1 MTTSRIY
8 LSVLVAVLAANWTAT
23 GNRARQAANGAA
35 VQVPAPRFERVHAL
49 RPDEGVFAY
58 ARATPDGRYLAYASQ
73 ERSQPRNPPFGR
85 TLTVVDLETREVMYT
100 EPGIDAYWS
109 NDGSRMIY
117 SSAAGS
123 GGVSIRSHPG
133 GSIAR
138 RVAPAEL
145 GDYYSWAVR
154 DGRNLI
160 VTILSNF
167 YYLEGDRAVMPHG
180 RVPACPRIGKGERP
194 LVSHDGRRI
203 TTFVRGTVVVRNL
216 TDCNDIIETG
226 IGGGKADFSWDG
238 RHVAMH
244 VLKEGGRG
252 YEIQVVD
259 LHEKTVR
266 TVTSLPGSSL
276 FPSWLRDGR
285 LFFNYDGDDY
295 RGFVIASD
303 FMNVPA
309 RPLRADRGRVPSNL
323 AWTDLFPE
331 TPVPA
336 QKTNLVMVWST
347 WSAHSPEALIWLQ
360 QAREYFADRGTD
372 VGVMTAIEPATR
384 PDDAV
389 AMRTRYDITL
399 PEIRLDPHRFVR
411 TEAKNQIPTTLL
423 IRDGRVVDTRLGA
436 QPFADL
442 RDWVLERGSTGALR
456 DSAASVLVH
465 R

>member
-1 MTTSRIY
+1 VGR
-8 LSVLVAVLAANWTAT
+8 AA
-23 GNRARQAANGAA
+23 
-35 VQVPAPRFERVHAL
+35 APQYERVHAL

-58 ARATPDGRYLAYASQ
+58 ARVTPDGRYLAYASQ
-73 ERSQPRNPPFGR
+73 ERDRPDNAPFGR
-85 TLTVVDLETREVMYT
+85 TITVVDLRTREVMYT

-117 SSAAGS
+117 SSAGRA
-123 GGVSIRSHPG
+123 GGVSIRHHPQG
-133 GSIAR
+133 AIAR
-138 RVAPAEL
+138 QVAPPGL

-180 RVPACPRIGKGERP
+180 RVPACPAIGTGERP

-216 TDCNDIIETG
+216 TDCNDIIDTG

-238 RHVAMH
+238 RYVAMH
-244 VLKEGGRG
+244 VLKEDGRG
-252 YEIQVVD
+252 YELQVVD
-259 LHEKTVR
+259 LQQNTVR
-266 TVTSLPGSSL
+266 TVTNLPGSSL

-285 LFFNYDGDDY
+285 LFFNYDGADY

-309 RPLRADRGRVPSNL
+309 RPLRAERGQVPSDR

-336 QKTNLVMVWST
+336 HKTNLVMVWST

-360 QAREYFADRGTD
+360 QAREYFADRGMD
-372 VGVMTAIEPATR
+372 IGVMTAIEPATR
-384 PDDAV
+384 ADDAV
-389 AMRTRYDITL
+389 AMRKRYEITL
-399 PEIRLDPHRFVR
+399 PELQLDPRRFVR

-423 IRDGRVVDTRLGA
+423 FRGGRVADTRLGA
-436 QPFADL
+436 QQFVEL
-442 RDWVLERGSTGALR
+442 RDWVLAFE
-456 DSAASVLVH
+456 
-465 R
+465 